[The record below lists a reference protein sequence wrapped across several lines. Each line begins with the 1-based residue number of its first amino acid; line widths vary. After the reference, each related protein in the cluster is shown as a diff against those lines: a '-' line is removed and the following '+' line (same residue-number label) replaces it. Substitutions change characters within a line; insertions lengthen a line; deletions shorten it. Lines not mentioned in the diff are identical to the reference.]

1 MRRLKNK
8 YRFVILNDKNFEEK
22 GSFSFKGHN
31 VLTFFSI
38 FFVVMFVFIFL
49 LIVFTPLKTYIPG
62 YGDIETRK
70 KINKLDYR
78 ADSLEQVLSRQKS
91 YISNVKS
98 ILTGNIAPDTGNIE
112 NIDQKQE
119 MDRKDL
125 VVDTTSQVDT
135 LLASNSGNRDPFS
148 ALFERN
154 VSGKK
159 DVSDYA
165 FFTPLKGIVTEK
177 YERSKGHY
185 AVDIV
190 GPSDVGIKAALDGV
204 VVFAEWSA
212 STGHVIILQHA
223 NNLVS
228 VYKHNSELLKKV
240 GNFVEAGEVISI
252 IGETG
257 ELSRGPHLH
266 FELWYDGEPVDPEK
280 YIAF

>member
-22 GSFSFKGHN
+22 GSFSFKGLN
-31 VLTFFSI
+31 LLTFFSI
-38 FFVVMFVFIFL
+38 FFVTIFALSFL

-70 KINKLDYR
+70 KVNRLDYR
-78 ADSLEQVLSRQKS
+78 ADSLEQVLSRQKA
-91 YISNVKS
+91 YLNNVKN
-98 ILTGNIAPDTGNIE
+98 ILKGNMAPDTGNIE
-112 NIDQKQE
+112 NLNQTQE
-119 MDRKDL
+119 IKRKDL
-125 VVDTTSQVDT
+125 VVDTSSNVDT
-135 LLASNSGNRDPFS
+135 LLQTNYENRGFYNPKFK
-148 ALFERN
+148 RN
-154 VSGKK
+154 VSEKK
-159 DVSDYA
+159 DVSNYA
-165 FFTPLKGIVTEK
+165 FFTPLKGVVTES
-177 YERSKGHY
+177 YERSKEHY

-212 STGHVIILQHA
+212 STGHVIILQHT

-266 FELWYDGEPVDPEK
+266 FELWYDGEPVDPEQ

>member
-22 GSFSFKGHN
+22 GSFSFKGLN
-31 VLTFFSI
+31 LLTFFSI
-38 FFVVMFVFIFL
+38 FFVLMFALTFL

-70 KINKLDYR
+70 KVNRLNYR
-78 ADSLEQVLSRQKS
+78 ADSLEKVLARQKA
-91 YISNVKS
+91 YLNNVKN
-98 ILTGNIAPDTGNIE
+98 ILNGNMAPDTGNIE
-112 NIDQKQE
+112 NLNQTQE
-119 MDRKDL
+119 VKRKDL
-125 VVDTTSQVDT
+125 VVDTSSNVDT
-135 LLASNSGNRDPFS
+135 LLQTNYENRDSYTPM
-148 ALFERN
+148 FEPN
-154 VSGKK
+154 VSEKK

-165 FFTPLKGIVTEK
+165 FFTPLKGVVTEN
-177 YERSKGHY
+177 YQRSKEHY

-212 STGHVIILQHA
+212 STGHVIILQHT

-266 FELWYDGEPVDPEK
+266 FELWYDGEPVDPEQ